1 MSDRRNAL
9 TVASIFLLAIC
20 LRPAITSVGP
30 VLERIGAQQ
39 HLSEGAQGV
48 LGALPLL
55 AFASVSPLVHR
66 LARRTGAELAVV
78 GSLLVLGLGL
88 VLRSWSG
95 SVGLW
100 VGTAVAGAAI
110 AVGNVLGPTLVKRDF
125 YGRVSRAM
133 GLYTAFI
140 TGAAATASAISVPL
154 ANATSW
160 RVALAVWAVPAFAV
174 ALLWIPRARNA
185 ARAPAP
191 AEDPIAPN
199 APTTTS
205 VWTSP
210 TAWLVTGYMG
220 LQSTTFYI
228 TITWL
233 PSIETDHGISS
244 TVAGLHLFA
253 AQGAGIVGGLG
264 IPLLMRGRS
273 QVTAAIAAAVPVVIS
288 VFGILLAPSLF
299 LLWAICSGLGT
310 GSALVVALALISLRG
325 RTPHETTQLSGM
337 AQSLGYLLATAGPI
351 AAGLL
356 HQLTGT
362 WTASL
367 LMVAGIAGLQIL
379 VSLRVGRPPE
389 SVGR

>member
-30 VLERIGAQQ
+30 VLERIGDQQ

-191 AEDPIAPN
+191 AEDPT
-199 APTTTS
+199 APTATS